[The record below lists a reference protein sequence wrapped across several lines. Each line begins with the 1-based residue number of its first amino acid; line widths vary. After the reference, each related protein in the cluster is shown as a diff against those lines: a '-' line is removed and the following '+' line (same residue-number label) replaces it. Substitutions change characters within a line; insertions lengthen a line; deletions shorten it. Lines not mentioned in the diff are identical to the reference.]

1 MNFRDELN
9 EICRTPEE
17 VAAEK
22 SSKEYKEGEKS
33 ASLTHNYIKDEIR
46 KRVKSG
52 EYEIVDGR
60 KCVKFYYD
68 KNNLLLFDSR
78 PKKSEYRINKSFFNR
93 MGDYRAK
100 TYYEIYDMD
109 YYNGF
114 MKTFNELN
122 EKDNIHAEI
131 IGLYDC
137 KNLGRKLEFDPV
149 EGAVL
154 GQPASLDRFSV
165 VVKCEIT
172 F

>member
-22 SSKEYKEGEKS
+22 SSKEYEKGEKS

-78 PKKSEYRINKSFFNR
+78 PKKSEYRINKSFLI
-93 MGDYRAK
+93 
-100 TYYEIYDMD
+100 EW
-109 YYNGF
+109 
-114 MKTFNELN
+114 
-122 EKDNIHAEI
+122 
-131 IGLYDC
+131 
-137 KNLGRKLEFDPV
+137 
-149 EGAVL
+149 
-154 GQPASLDRFSV
+154 
-165 VVKCEIT
+165 EIT
-172 F
+172 ELKYIMKYMIWITIMVL